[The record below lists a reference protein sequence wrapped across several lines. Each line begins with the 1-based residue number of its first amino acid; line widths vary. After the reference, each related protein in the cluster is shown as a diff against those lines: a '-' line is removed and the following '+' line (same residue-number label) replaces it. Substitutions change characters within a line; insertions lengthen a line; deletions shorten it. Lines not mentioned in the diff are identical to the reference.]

1 MERIIVRSLKIRVA
15 PELSSEF
22 GTSIYLRYQL
32 SNLKDIR
39 YPAGSY
45 KPSASPV
52 GGTGFY
58 ATPIDLSTAKTVSLE
73 YKLFFPADFQFNKG
87 GKLPG
92 LIGGHPSCSGGNKA
106 SDCFSTRFM
115 VSLTLPV
122 TFPSH
127 TESPS

>member
-1 MERIIVRSLKIRVA
+1 M
-15 PELSSEF
+15 
-22 GTSIYLRYQL
+22 
-32 SNLKDIR
+32 NLLFMCKLINIR

-92 LIGGHPSCSGGNKA
+92 LFGGHPSCSGGNKA

-115 VSLTLPV
+115 VSVKLLLM
-122 TFPSH
+122 FLH
-127 TESPS
+127 Y